1 MDARH
6 AKYQYLKAWT
16 LIKKNPHS
24 EKTRLLT
31 VLSPVQFSSVRTILP
46 LQKAGYPDLSE
57 ADDCYSEAAL
67 LKQYLKSC
75 YNLTAGNPYP
85 LLSDTGRTGKAA
97 RRRKHDFK
105 QMLKDFQKKQC
116 RLKSR
121 QHRKKTLA
129 PVKTAAGRQYQK
141 LKSERKR

>member
-1 MDARH
+1 MKSDARH

-57 ADDCYSEAAL
+57 ADDCYSEAAS
-67 LKQYLKSC
+67 KQQHPCRKAHLIFR
-75 YNLTAGNPYP
+75 NRTASSFPFSN
-85 LLSDTGRTGKAA
+85 ST
-97 RRRKHDFK
+97 
-105 QMLKDFQKKQC
+105 
-116 RLKSR
+116 
-121 QHRKKTLA
+121 
-129 PVKTAAGRQYQK
+129 
-141 LKSERKR
+141 

>member
-46 LQKAGYPDLSE
+46 LQKAGYPDVFVVPNSKTTENGNDSSSDNDDIGRPLMDDSE
-57 ADDCYSEAAL
+57 RNSDPGNSETGAAP
-67 LKQYLKSC
+67 KPSSED
-75 YNLTAGNPYP
+75 G
-85 LLSDTGRTGKAA
+85 
-97 RRRKHDFK
+97 
-105 QMLKDFQKKQC
+105 
-116 RLKSR
+116 
-121 QHRKKTLA
+121 
-129 PVKTAAGRQYQK
+129 
-141 LKSERKR
+141 SERKTE